1 MKRIYFS
8 IIACLLV
15 TFAIPAKAQQVYTID
30 KIPSVHIQD
39 KTNYV
44 SDPTQIIEIASKN
57 RINQKLYALE
67 QKTGAEVAVVAVPS
81 IGEADCFEFAVE
93 LFNKWG
99 IGKSKKDNG
108 LLILL
113 VLDQGCIQ
121 FNTGYGL
128 EGILPDITCKKI
140 QTQQMIPFLKVKN
153 WSAGM
158 ESGIDAVYGI
168 LYDNMEDG
176 EVINTPNEPD
186 LGPYLFI
193 ILAIFGCIVLIVLL
207 TIFKIAQQNKCP
219 ICKRKTLTRVNSR
232 VIEDT
237 PDYRILEN
245 ELVCSN
251 CGHRLFRKERQT
263 KMNNRSRGG
272 GGGPVIFGPGGG
284 GSRRGGSFGGGSFG
298 GGRTGGGGASSR
310 F

>member
-8 IIACLLV
+8 ILASLIVC
-15 TFAIPAKAQQVYTID
+15 FALPAKAQQAFTID
-30 KIPSVHIQD
+30 KIPNVRTQSLS
-39 KTNYV
+39 KYV
-44 SDPTQIIEIASKN
+44 SDPTQIVDAATKN
-57 RINQKLYALE
+57 QLDQKLQALE
-67 QKTGAEVAVVAVPS
+67 KKTGAEVAVVTVPS

-108 LLILL
+108 LLVLL
-113 VLDQGCIQ
+113 VIDQGCIQ

-128 EGILPDITCKKI
+128 EGILPDITCKRI
-140 QTQQMIPFLKVKN
+140 QTQNMIPYFKSQN
-153 WSAGM
+153 WSAGLN
-158 ESGIDAVYGI
+158 SGIDAVYEI
-168 LYDNMEDG
+168 LYNNMEDG

-186 LGPYLFI
+186 YTSLLFV
-193 ILAIFGCIVLIVLL
+193 ILAIFGCIILIILL

-219 ICKRKTLTRVNSR
+219 SCKRKTLTRVNSK

-237 PDYRILEN
+237 PDYRIIEN
-245 ELVCSN
+245 EFVCSN
-251 CGHRLFRKERQT
+251 CGHRLFRKERQA
-263 KMNNRSRGG
+263 KMNNRSRG

-298 GGRTGGGGASSR
+298 GGRTGGGGAGSR